1 MVDIH
6 NRHKLQTNYIN
17 FCTFVGLKVICTGCN
32 TSSKGLS
39 KRWTVFLL
47 TLRSPTTWPPNTRTN
62 TRMSRMSCTHFRK
75 SLTKAVYSCQG
86 KVFLADAMAF
96 LYRGGGSGGGGVS
109 SPDFGIIKG
118 AARQR
123 QRVALLLAHPD
134 FQTLRHPWSLHTKSK
149 ACDS

>member
-1 MVDIH
+1 METAEIEEC
-6 NRHKLQTNYIN
+6 LYIN
-17 FCTFVGLKVICTGCN
+17 FCSFVGLKVICTGCN

-86 KVFLADAMAF
+86 KVYFWLLPHKEQKLSKRFTNLNLDVMH
-96 LYRGGGSGGGGVS
+96 LGLK
-109 SPDFGIIKG
+109 IK
-118 AARQR
+118 R
-123 QRVALLLAHPD
+123 D
-134 FQTLRHPWSLHTKSK
+134 LHTVNKK
-149 ACDS
+149 MLGI

>member
-6 NRHKLQTNYIN
+6 NPHKLQTNYIN

-86 KVFLADAMAF
+86 KVFLAF
-96 LYRGGGSGGGGVS
+96 LYTGTIHKRHRNILGGRGFSNFNVTDELHALQEDFDES
-109 SPDFGIIKG
+109 SLQLS
-118 AARQR
+118 R
-123 QRVALLLAHPD
+123 
-134 FQTLRHPWSLHTKSK
+134 
-149 ACDS
+149 